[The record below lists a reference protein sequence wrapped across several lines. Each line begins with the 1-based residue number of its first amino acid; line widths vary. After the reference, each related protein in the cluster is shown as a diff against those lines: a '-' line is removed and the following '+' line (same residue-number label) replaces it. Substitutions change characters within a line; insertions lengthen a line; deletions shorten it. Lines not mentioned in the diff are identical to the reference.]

1 MSNSI
6 IPSFLPP
13 PYDFT
18 TEDADEYDTEEN
30 ADEYDTEENADEY
43 DTEENADEYDTEEE
57 YNTESLILYGFVLGL
72 AAIIL
77 TNSEV
82 NISFK
87 FSLSKKKTNRK
98 IT

>member
-6 IPSFLPP
+6 IPNFLPP
-13 PYDFT
+13 SYNFT

-43 DTEENADEYDTEEE
+43 DTEEE
-57 YNTESLILYGFVLGL
+57 YNTGSLVLYGFVLGL

-77 TNSEV
+77 TSSEV
-82 NISFK
+82 NVSFK

>member
-30 ADEYDTEENADEY
+30 ADEYN
-43 DTEENADEYDTEEE
+43 TEEE

-87 FSLSKKKTNRK
+87 FSLSKKKQIVR
-98 IT
+98 

>member
-43 DTEENADEYDTEEE
+43 DTEEE
-57 YNTESLILYGFVLGL
+57 YNTGSLVLYGFVLGL

-82 NISFK
+82 NVSFK

-98 IT
+98 IA

>member
-18 TEDADEYDTEEN
+18 TEDADEYDTEE
-30 ADEYDTEENADEY
+30 ENADEY

-57 YNTESLILYGFVLGL
+57 YNTGSLILYGFVLGL

>member
-13 PYDFT
+13 SYDFT
-18 TEDADEYDTEEN
+18 TEDADKYDTEEN
-30 ADEYDTEENADEY
+30 ADEYDTEEDADEY
-43 DTEENADEYDTEEE
+43 VTEEE
-57 YNTESLILYGFVLGL
+57 YNTGSLVLYGFVLGL

-77 TNSEV
+77 MNSEV
-82 NISFK
+82 NVSFK
-87 FSLSKKKTNRK
+87 FSLSKKKTNRN

>member
-18 TEDADEYDTEEN
+18 TEDADEYDTEED
-30 ADEYDTEENADEY
+30 ADEYVTEENADEY
-43 DTEENADEYDTEEE
+43 VTEEDADEYVTEEK
-57 YNTESLILYGFVLGL
+57 YNTESLVLYGFALGL

-77 TNSEV
+77 MNSEV
-82 NISFK
+82 NVSFK
-87 FSLSKKKTNRK
+87 FSLSKKKQQIVR
-98 IT
+98 

>member
-1 MSNSI
+1 MSNRI

-13 PYDFT
+13 SYDFT

-57 YNTESLILYGFVLGL
+57 YNTGSLVLYGFVLGL

-82 NISFK
+82 NVSFK
-87 FSLSKKKTNRK
+87 FSLSKKKQIVR
-98 IT
+98 

>member
-18 TEDADEYDTEEN
+18 TED

-87 FSLSKKKTNRK
+87 FSLSKKKNK
-98 IT
+98 S

>member
-18 TEDADEYDTEEN
+18 TED

-77 TNSEV
+77 TNSEA

-87 FSLSKKKTNRK
+87 FSLSKKKQIVR
-98 IT
+98 

>member
-6 IPSFLPP
+6 IPNFLPP
-13 PYDFT
+13 PYDFA
-18 TEDADEYDTEEN
+18 TEKEE
-30 ADEYDTEENADEY
+30 EE
-43 DTEENADEYDTEEE
+43 EEEEEYDTEEE
-57 YNTESLILYGFVLGL
+57 YNTGSLVLYGFVLGL

-82 NISFK
+82 NVSFK
-87 FSLSKKKTNRK
+87 FSLNKKTNRK

>member
-30 ADEYDTEENADEY
+30 ADEYDTEE
-43 DTEENADEYDTEEE
+43 E
-57 YNTESLILYGFVLGL
+57 YNTGSLVLYGFVLGL

-82 NISFK
+82 NVSFK

-98 IT
+98 IA

>member
-30 ADEYDTEENADEY
+30 ADEYDTEE
-43 DTEENADEYDTEEE
+43 E
-57 YNTESLILYGFVLGL
+57 YNTGSLVLYGFVLGL

-82 NISFK
+82 NVSFK
-87 FSLSKKKTNRK
+87 FSLSKKKKNK
-98 IT
+98 S

>member
-13 PYDFT
+13 PCDFT
-18 TEDADEYDTEEN
+18 TEEDEDDTEEDADEYVTEED
-30 ADEYDTEENADEY
+30 ADEYV
-43 DTEENADEYDTEEE
+43 TEEE
-57 YNTESLILYGFVLGL
+57 YNTGSLVLYGFVLGL

-77 TNSEV
+77 MNSEV
-82 NISFK
+82 NVSFK
-87 FSLSKKKTNRK
+87 FSLSKKKKTNRK

>member
-18 TEDADEYDTEEN
+18 TEDADEYDTEE
-30 ADEYDTEENADEY
+30 D
-43 DTEENADEYDTEEE
+43 ADEYDTEEE
-57 YNTESLILYGFVLGL
+57 YNTGSLVLYGVVLGL
-72 AAIIL
+72 AFFIL

-82 NISFK
+82 NVSFK
-87 FSLSKKKTNRK
+87 FSVSKKKTNRK